1 MEKEECD
8 GVAAKAKEGFAKA
21 KVGLQKTW
29 EQQKQ
34 KQKAKPKKEKSFFSK
49 ALKWTKELAAD
60 IQTEMEKESVT
71 VASQEGSQ
79 EGGKEGVSI
88 PEEAVVPSDTDA
100 KPLPPS
106 EAKSVPYEEAKP
118 LPSEEAEP
126 ETLIPADAELAKGD
140 LVSAAAL
147 KKAEFE
153 TFSVDEVKT
162 SSGIDGGKEY
172 CVLCGKSAL
181 LLAKSVG
188 ATKWTIADS
197 SPIESLS
204 KMTKKKDDPSVV
216 TLTFDK
222 GDDGL
227 CVWRLRLSESLQLC
241 SSVTGL
247 LNALNCCVFSTHFVQ
262 NEVAFIE

>member
-34 KQKAKPKKEKSFFSK
+34 KQKAKPKKKSFFSK

-88 PEEAVVPSDTDA
+88 PEEAVVPSDA
-100 KPLPPS
+100 
-106 EAKSVPYEEAKP
+106 EAKSVPPEEAEPLPSEEAKP
-118 LPSEEAEP
+118 LTPVEAEP
-126 ETLIPADAELAKGD
+126 ETLIPSDAELAKGD

-247 LNALNCCVFSTHFVQ
+247 LNALNCCVFSTHFVR
-262 NEVAFIE
+262 NEVTLIE

>member
-60 IQTEMEKESVT
+60 IQTEMEKESVMIS
-71 VASQEGSQ
+71 SQEGSQ
-79 EGGKEGVSI
+79 EGGKKGARS
-88 PEEAVVPSDTDA
+88 PEEATIPSDAD
-100 KPLPPS
+100 
-106 EAKSVPYEEAKP
+106 AKSVPSSEEAKP

-126 ETLIPADAELAKGD
+126 ETLIPADTELAKGD

-247 LNALNCCVFSTHFVQ
+247 LNALNCCVFSTHFVR

>member
-8 GVAAKAKEGFAKA
+8 HVAAKAKEGFAKA

-34 KQKAKPKKEKSFFSK
+34 KQKARPKKEKSFFSK

-60 IQTEMEKESVT
+60 IQTEMEKESVR
-71 VASQEGSQ
+71 VSSQEGSQ
-79 EGGKEGVSI
+79 EGARF
-88 PEEAVVPSDTDA
+88 PEEVVIPSDA
-100 KPLPPS
+100 
-106 EAKSVPYEEAKP
+106 EAKTV
-118 LPSEEAEP
+118 PSEEIEP
-126 ETLIPADAELAKGD
+126 ETLIPSDAELAKGD
-140 LVSAAAL
+140 LVSAEAL

-172 CVLCGKSAL
+172 CILCGKSAL

-247 LNALNCCVFSTHFVQ
+247 LNALNCCVFSTHFVR
-262 NEVAFIE
+262 NEVALIE

>member
-88 PEEAVVPSDTDA
+88 PEEAVVPSDA
-100 KPLPPS
+100 
-106 EAKSVPYEEAKP
+106 EAKSVP
-118 LPSEEAEP
+118 
-126 ETLIPADAELAKGD
+126 
-140 LVSAAAL
+140 
-147 KKAEFE
+147 
-153 TFSVDEVKT
+153 FSVDEVKT